1 MYLAEGALET
11 GLRHCANN
19 ANGNDGFMIYLKQ
32 SRMQKYK
39 IIESKWRDTHCVAV
53 VKRCETMFVA

>member
-1 MYLAEGALET
+1 MYLAEGAPET
-11 GLRHCANN
+11 GLRHCASNV
-19 ANGNDGFMIYLKQ
+19 NGNDGFMIYLKQ
-32 SRMQKYK
+32 SRMQKYL

>member
-19 ANGNDGFMIYLKQ
+19 ANG
-32 SRMQKYK
+32 MQKYE